1 MLKTEHLPRQA
12 RDKRNENSGKGYVFS
27 GRVFNAS
34 SAEFNQHY
42 RTKVQG
48 EYQWAKF
55 ELAREKTSAPRK
67 STQQSKKKK
76 KKKQQEEEEEEA
88 QEEEVLEIVA
98 PPDLEEE
105 MQGMFGGAGDGEEGE
120 EDEFEESYWNG
131 TNRKGNMRA

>member
-12 RDKRNENSGKGYVFS
+12 WDKRNENSGKGYVFS

-105 MQGMFGGAGDGEEGE
+105 MQGMFGGAGDGDEGE